1 VEADARHE
9 PGRFVLTGSAN
20 FTLLETISQ
29 SLAGR
34 TALATLLP
42 LTRDEYER
50 FPGKSLRLWEQ
61 VFKGGFPA
69 IPDRGLEPEEWF
81 DAYVTTYVERDVRR
95 LLNIGDLLSFQ
106 TFLKMLA
113 GRTGQ
118 LLNLSELGGEVGIT
132 HNTAKSWLSILEA
145 SYLTFRLPPYA
156 ENLGKRLVKT
166 PKVYFYDTGL
176 ACFLLGIASP
186 EQLESHPLRGG
197 LFENWVISEILKSI
211 VNRGHRPRLS
221 FFRDHQG
228 HEVDLLCDLGERTA
242 AVEIKSG
249 KTLASDFTKT
259 LDWLAAQ
266 QLGPTI
272 QHRQNILVYGGEDF
286 QRRSKVT
293 IYPWSRLSEIEWT

>member
-1 VEADARHE
+1 
-9 PGRFVLTGSAN
+9 VLTGSAN
-20 FTLLETISQ
+20 FTLLENVSQ

-50 FPGKSLRLWEQ
+50 FPGDSLPLWEQ

-69 IPDRGLEPEEWF
+69 IPDRNLEPEEWF
-81 DAYVTTYVERDVRR
+81 DAYITTYVERDVRR
-95 LLNIGDLLSFQ
+95 MVNIGDLLTFQ
-106 TFLKMLA
+106 IYLKMLA

-118 LLNLSELGGEVGIT
+118 LLNLSQLGGEVGIT

-145 SYLTFRLPPYA
+145 SYLTFRLPPFA
-156 ENLGKRLVKT
+156 ANLGKRLAKA
-166 PKVYFYDTGL
+166 PKVYFQDTGL
-176 ACFLLGIASP
+176 ACFLLGITSP
-186 EQLESHPLRGG
+186 EQLENHPLRGG

-211 VNRGHRPRLS
+211 VNRGRRTRLS

-228 HEVDLLCDLGERTA
+228 HEVDLLCDRGDRTV

-249 KTLASDFTKT
+249 KTLASDFTKN

-266 QLGPTI
+266 NLGPTI
-272 QHRQNILVYGGEDF
+272 QRRENVLIYGGEDF

-293 IYPWSRLSEIEWT
+293 ICPWSRLFEMEWT